1 MFAVSVE
8 YDMSADNFDLESVF
22 AMEDYVRKTY
32 ECKSDS
38 GAGFGFRDVTFYV
51 EDENRAWDVLC
62 YLRSTIPPSSDSI
75 YEVDCD

>member
-8 YDMSADNFDLESVF
+8 YDMNSDNFDLESLF
-22 AMEDYVRKTY
+22 ITEDYVRNFYKCT
-32 ECKSDS
+32 SDG

-51 EDENRAWDVLC
+51 EDEAKAWDVLF
-62 YLRSTIPPSSDSI
+62 YLRTTLPPTSDNI